1 MEEVGIVA
9 SVMDSTKA
17 SAPSTGFT
25 RFKARFQP
33 QHTKPRYVTKQRAK
47 IMDQDSKMEASDKK
61 QEESEKWRE
70 QSEEKSRAEFLTLQ
84 VKVESR
90 ICEVEKH
97 DDLMQDLVEE
107 LQEKVGSC

>member
-1 MEEVGIVA
+1 
-9 SVMDSTKA
+9 MDSTKA